1 MALQIQRTSFY
12 GLPAS
17 NLDVGSYA
25 ALCRAVAELS
35 KNAEVVLVLS
45 GGKLAAS
52 QMKFGG
58 PTPDEDEFRRMLSQL
73 ENVIATIKINQD
85 KFGELESVAIHYK
98 YVDGLFFP
106 INNSDTL
113 IVGIMPPYDP
123 AFSASVMSLIKKQ
136 ALKRSDIVDQS

>member
-12 GLPAS
+12 GLRAS

-25 ALCRAVAELS
+25 TLCRAVAELS

-52 QMKFGG
+52 HMKFGG
-58 PTPDEDEFRRMLSQL
+58 PTPNEDEFRSMLSQL